1 MLFNP
6 MAILNCLGHEHHDV
20 SRLVYATQKIIICN
34 DSNDQFVRFSLLV
47 EMFNGLTVMYIAVQ

>member
-34 DSNDQFVRFSLLV
+34 DSNDPFVSFSLLA
-47 EMFNGLTVMYIAVQ
+47 EIFNIV

>member
-20 SRLVYATQKIIICN
+20 SRLVYIATQKIIICN
-34 DSNDQFVRFSLLV
+34 DSNDQFVSFSLLA
-47 EMFNGLTVMYIAVQ
+47 EMFNIV